1 MTRWI
6 REDEERRKGFAFLGK
21 SQLAAVPVLM
31 RRMALPFNAYCRIA
45 MVRRVSETRSRG
57 DRRKDGDAGAEH
69 AASPPTKLV
78 KVFALIRGEQTE
90 EPHTTRIL
98 NHLPVPRTFDIT
110 PLACLHHVPV
120 RACSPARSR
129 RFSTHVSIAPG
140 PLREQQPAS
149 LPDSMYEL
157 PVTGIPLEDGSPPL
171 RQMQPQSHHP
181 LARREM

>member
-1 MTRWI
+1 
-6 REDEERRKGFAFLGK
+6 
-21 SQLAAVPVLM
+21 
-31 RRMALPFNAYCRIA
+31 

-57 DRRKDGDAGAEH
+57 DRRKDGHAGAEH
-69 AASPPTKLV
+69 AASPLIKLV
-78 KVFALIRGEQTE
+78 KVFALTCGEQTE

-98 NHLPVPRTFDIT
+98 DRLLVPRTFDIS
-110 PLACLHHVPV
+110 PFACLHHVPA

-129 RFSTHVSIAPG
+129 HSSTHVSIAPG

-171 RQMQPQSHHP
+171 RQLQPQSHHP
-181 LARREM
+181 LAQREM